1 MRLGRPM
8 VPPGA
13 GVRRR
18 PPATNGDTVAL
29 SWNSF
34 KAAFRY
40 DLVWR
45 AAIFLVA
52 LALLVVIT
60 TRWNRWESESAWQ
73 STDDAYLQADL
84 TPIAAK
90 VAGYIRSLPVED
102 FERVRAGQLLAEI
115 VDDDYRA
122 TVAQINAGIAA
133 AGAQVEALKAQR
145 LLQDAN
151 VRAAKATV
159 ESIEAN
165 VEQNKR
171 DLARQER
178 LLKSGSS
185 TTEAGEKLQTGHD
198 QLTAQLDQAR
208 AQHSAA
214 ARQLDVL
221 AAQQAQAEAAVAAQ
235 KAGLQIAELNL
246 SYTRIVAPQDG
257 VIGQRQVKPGQYVG
271 VGGQVTSL
279 TPLPNVWVIANYKET
294 QLTHMRAGER
304 AEITVD
310 TFPGHRLRGHILAF
324 APGAGSQF
332 ALLPPDNATGNFTK
346 VVQRIAVKIAI
357 DDSDGLTDV
366 LRPGMSVVA
375 RIDTRSSKP

>member
-1 MRLGRPM
+1 
-8 VPPGA
+8 
-13 GVRRR
+13 
-18 PPATNGDTVAL
+18 VAL
-29 SWNSF
+29 SWNGF
-34 KAAFRY
+34 KAAFRFEII
-40 DLVWR
+40 WR
-45 AAIFLVA
+45 ALIFFIAVGVLI
-52 LALLVVIT
+52 VIA
-60 TRWNRWESESAWQ
+60 TRWNRWEGNAKWQ

-90 VAGYIRSLPVED
+90 VAGYVRSLPVQD

-133 AGAQVEALKAQR
+133 AAAQVEALKAQR
-145 LLQDAN
+145 ALQEAN
-151 VRAAKATV
+151 VSAAKASV
-159 ESIEAN
+159 ESVAAN
-165 VEQNKR
+165 LEQNNR
-171 DLARQER
+171 DVARQER
-178 LLKSGSS
+178 LLKTGSS
-185 TTEAGEKLQTGHD
+185 STEAGEKLQTVHA
-198 QLTAQLDQAR
+198 QLAAQLDQAR

-214 ARQLDVL
+214 SRQLGVL

-235 KAGLQIAELNL
+235 KAGLEIAQLNL

-271 VGGQVTSL
+271 VGSQVTSL

-294 QLTHMRAGER
+294 QLTHMRVGER
-304 AEITVD
+304 AEMTVD
-310 TFPGHRLRGHILAF
+310 TFPGRRLRGHVLAF

-357 DDSDGLTDV
+357 DDSDGLADV

-375 RIDTRSSKP
+375 RIDTHSGKP

>member
-1 MRLGRPM
+1 
-8 VPPGA
+8 
-13 GVRRR
+13 
-18 PPATNGDTVAL
+18 VAL
-29 SWNSF
+29 SWNKF

-40 DLVWR
+40 EIVWR
-45 AAIFLVA
+45 TVTVLVA
-52 LALLVVIT
+52 VAVLTVIA
-60 TRWNRWESESAWQ
+60 TRWNRWEGDAEWQ

-84 TPIAAK
+84 TPISAK
-90 VAGYIRSLPVED
+90 VTGYIRALPVQD

-122 TVAQINAGIAA
+122 AVAQINASIAA
-133 AGAQVEALKAQR
+133 AAAQVEALKAQR
-145 LLQDAN
+145 LLQEAN
-151 VRAAKATV
+151 VRAAKAAV

-171 DLARQER
+171 DLARQAR
-178 LLKSGSS
+178 LLKTGSS
-185 TTEAGEKLQTGHD
+185 STEAGEKLQTVHA
-198 QLTAQLDQAR
+198 QLAAQLDQAR
-208 AQHSAA
+208 AQQTAA

-221 AAQQAQAEAAVAAQ
+221 AAQQAQAEAGVAEQ
-235 KAGLQIAELNL
+235 KASLQIAQLSL

-279 TPLPNVWVIANYKET
+279 TPVPNVWVIANYKET
-294 QLTHMRAGER
+294 QLTHMRLGER
-304 AEITVD
+304 ADITVD
-310 TFPGHRLRGHILAF
+310 TFPGHRLHGHVLAF

-357 DDSDGLTDV
+357 DDSDGLIDL

-375 RIDTRSSKP
+375 RIDTHSSKP

>member
-1 MRLGRPM
+1 
-8 VPPGA
+8 
-13 GVRRR
+13 
-18 PPATNGDTVAL
+18 VAL
-29 SWNSF
+29 SLNGLKS
-34 KAAFRY
+34 AFRFEI
-40 DLVWR
+40 VWR
-45 AAIFLVA
+45 ALIFLIAIAV
-52 LALLVVIT
+52 LIVIA
-60 TRWNRWESESAWQ
+60 TRWNRWESDAEWQ

-90 VAGYIRSLPVED
+90 VSGYVRSLPIQD
-102 FERVRAGQLLAEI
+102 FERVRAGQLLVEI

-133 AGAQVEALKAQR
+133 AAAQVEALKAQR
-145 LLQDAN
+145 PLQDAN
-151 VRAAKATV
+151 VSAAKASV
-159 ESIEAN
+159 ESVAAN
-165 VEQNKR
+165 LEQNNR

-178 LLKSGSS
+178 LLRTGSS
-185 TTEAGEKLQTGHD
+185 STEAGEKLQTVHS
-198 QLTAQLDQAR
+198 QLAAQLDQTR
-208 AQHSAA
+208 AQQSAA
-214 ARQLDVL
+214 GRQLGVL

-235 KAGLQIAELNL
+235 RANLVIAELNL
-246 SYTRIVAPQDG
+246 SYTRILAPQDG

-271 VGGQVTSL
+271 VGSQVTSL

-294 QLTHMRAGER
+294 QLTHMRVGER

-310 TFPGHRLRGHILAF
+310 TFPGRRLHGHVLAF

-357 DDSDGLTDV
+357 DDNDGLADV